1 MVDPRTGQILKGN
14 VSLGSLRVRQNI
26 MLGTGLA
33 ALADSGGVGHP
44 ALPLAGRFACA
55 AGDSPDGEYLAA
67 LDPSTDATAMA
78 LARIRQLSAHE
89 VGHTL
94 GFTHNFAASTYGRA
108 SVMDYPAAMTK
119 ITGGKVDLSEA
130 YGVGV
135 GAFDVFAVK
144 YAYSQFAA
152 GADERAELT
161 RLVDEATTQNLL
173 FIADSDARPAGA
185 AHPLASLWDNG
196 SDPVANLNHELAV
209 RQLAMSTFDITRI
222 PEGRSLSFLEQQF
235 LPLYFHHRYQVQA
248 AVKSVGGQYYTYA
261 VRKGNTPS
269 PTVTAIVAPDV
280 QRAALKALLETLSPD
295 VLVVPERI
303 LALLQPQTEVFGGY
317 NTEMF
322 PRRTGLTFDPVSA
335 ASIAADVTIAALLNH
350 ERAARLVE
358 FHARDA
364 KNPSLQDV
372 ITAIGERLRANTKV
386 ETPASLAQ
394 RAAQVAFA
402 MRLMELG
409 ANEAAAADVRAI
421 AQVFVSRLPAL
432 LSGPGQAVVTPE
444 WAAHKAA
451 LQRDI
456 ERYAQRPFSPYTPQK
471 PLGAPAGDPIGG
483 R

>member
-1 MVDPRTGQILKGN
+1 MARGGAT
-14 VSLGSLRVRQNI
+14 
-26 MLGTGLA
+26 LA
-33 ALADSGGVGHP
+33 V
-44 ALPLAGRFACA
+44 FACA
-55 AGDSPDGEYLAA
+55 AGDSPDAEYLAV

-119 ITGGKVDLSEA
+119 ITGGTVDLSEA

-135 GAFDVFAVK
+135 GTFDVFAVK

-152 GADERAELT
+152 GADERAELA
-161 RLVDEATTQNLL
+161 RLVDEATAKGLL

-196 SDPVANLNHELAV
+196 SDPVANLKHELAV
-209 RQLAMSTFDITRI
+209 RTLAMSTFDITRI

-248 AVKSVGGQYYTYA
+248 TAKSVGGQYYTYA
-261 VRKGNTPS
+261 VRKGNAPS
-269 PTVTAIVAPDV
+269 PAVTTIVAPDV
-280 QRAALKALLETLSPD
+280 QRAALNALLETLSPD

-364 KNPSLQDV
+364 KNPSLQEV
-372 ITAIGERLRANTKV
+372 IAAIGDRLRTTMRV

-394 RAAQVAFA
+394 RAAQSAFA

-421 AQVFVSRLPAL
+421 AQVFVSRLPSL
-432 LSGPGQAVVTPE
+432 LNPPGQSAVTPE
-444 WAAHKAA
+444 WAAHRAA
-451 LQRDI
+451 LQRDVA
-456 ERYAQRPFSPYTPQK
+456 RYAERPFSPYTPQK
-471 PLGAPAGDPIGG
+471 PLATPAGDPIGG